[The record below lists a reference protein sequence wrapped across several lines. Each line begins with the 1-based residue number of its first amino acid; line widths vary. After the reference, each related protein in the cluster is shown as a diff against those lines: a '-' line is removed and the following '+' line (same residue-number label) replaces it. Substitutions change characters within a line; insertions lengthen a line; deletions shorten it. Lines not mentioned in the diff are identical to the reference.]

1 VALVRALDGI
11 AGELFFHKNAEQLAI
26 TVAGRRRVGMRK

>member
-11 AGELFFHKNAEQLAI
+11 DGELFFQKNAEPLAI
-26 TVAGRRRVGMRK
+26 TAARRRRVGMRK